1 MHAEKEQFD
10 DRIVFHVT
18 ASAVD
23 RYLHATDS
31 EVLNSHK
38 LTTVVFWN
46 EMFPSCSNRATILH
60 KFFSASMHF
69 MH

>member
-38 LTTVVFWN
+38 LTTVVF
-46 EMFPSCSNRATILH
+46 
-60 KFFSASMHF
+60 
-69 MH
+69 